1 MYRQFNKGTK
11 NVFRAA
17 SLGNIPRNIG
27 GVLDMRKY
35 FQNISNLSSVHKVIV
50 LADPQHSPLNLAD
63 FNINQELVNYDEKS
77 IETKRTARSF
87 HK

>member
-11 NVFRAA
+11 NVFGAA
-17 SLGNIPRNIG
+17 SHGNIPRNIG
-27 GVLDMRKY
+27 GVLVMRKY
-35 FQNISNLSSVHKVIV
+35 FQNISNLSSVHKVI
-50 LADPQHSPLNLAD
+50 DPQHSPLMAD

-77 IETKRTARSF
+77 IETKITARSF